1 MLAEKSCQSKW
12 IGSCVDHRNCGF
24 TSQDILI
31 LCPYTENL
39 LPQSGIIPGCY
50 TESVKYGFDHL
61 SDPAEKRFVNL
72 SDFIVVSA
80 GHFFHLI
87 KVQFLSL
94 I

>member
-61 SDPAEKRFVNL
+61 SD
-72 SDFIVVSA
+72 FIVVSA